1 MRLILRKPEEVLT
14 SGFSVFEIDQIFLRA
29 RVELEVR
36 VDDGVEVQSAFRYEV
51 RGGWLASRVKH
62 QRATVATKRREDRV
76 RARWESGNEV
86 AEREWTSPY
95 WAPTE
100 IWRALELNW
109 PMDDAT
115 WVWPIQ
121 YSVHANSPES
131 PGNPE
136 KLETQILAVRRESER
151 RGRLGWTKYSQ
162 PSAEGPAENLRHGE
176 FNEDEIR
183 AKLSSIAM
191 PLGIGFEP
199 GKLMEISAGFLGLP
213 ALKLQRVTVR

>member
-1 MRLILRKPEEVLT
+1 MRLILRRPEEVLT

-36 VDDGVEVQSAFRYEV
+36 ADDGVEIQSALRYEV
-51 RGGWLASRVKH
+51 GGGWLASRVKH
-62 QRATVATKRREDRV
+62 RRATFATNRRKDQV
-76 RARWESGNEV
+76 RARWESGSEV
-86 AEREWTSPY
+86 AEREWMSPY

-115 WVWPIQ
+115 CVWPIQ

-136 KLETQILAVRRESER
+136 KLETQILAVRRESDS
-151 RGRLGWTKYSQ
+151 RGRLGWAKHSQ
-162 PSAEGPAENLRHGE
+162 TGVEGPSENVRYAE

-199 GKLMEISAGFLGLP
+199 GKLKEISAGFLGLP